1 MHNPASC
8 AEEFFQAVCGILSTD
23 TEWNLNQVTEL
34 LRLLG
39 FRIPLTDMLP
49 SRLCN
54 VIGSVLKQLDE
65 ENVFLSLLSQDISCR
80 GSSLLFSNVKSLQTL
95 R

>member
-23 TEWNLNQVTEL
+23 KKWNPNQVTEL

-39 FRIPLTDMLP
+39 FRISLTDMLP

-54 VIGSVLKQLDE
+54 VIGSVLKLLDE
-65 ENVFLSLLSQDISCR
+65 DVFLSLLSQDISCR